1 MKSRAMCT
9 PELLRELYAH
19 MEWADARIWAEILGT
34 PKAHDDQ
41 WIRDKLFHIHGER
54 DRPSP

>member
-1 MKSRAMCT
+1 
-9 PELLRELYAH
+9 

-34 PKAHDDQ
+34 PKADDDQ